1 MLLFFFVLKME
12 KGRLRIHLTVLA
24 FSFGLI
30 EITNLHLQTH
40 WEWQTGRD
48 INVHGLAVQ
57 EGTKVH
63 DGI

>member
-1 MLLFFFVLKME
+1 ME
-12 KGRLRIHLTVLA
+12 KGRLEIHHT

-30 EITNLHLQTH
+30 GITNLPFFRLNLI
-40 WEWQTGRD
+40 ENGKTGRD